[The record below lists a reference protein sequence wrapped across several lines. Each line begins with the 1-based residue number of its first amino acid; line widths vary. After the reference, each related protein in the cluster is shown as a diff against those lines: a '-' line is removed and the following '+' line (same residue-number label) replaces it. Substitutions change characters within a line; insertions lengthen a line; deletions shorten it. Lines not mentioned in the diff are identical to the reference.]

1 LIFNALRINKS
12 ITDLKFSEFAQIT
25 LNLKNPE
32 SLQFIE
38 ENSTIRVLNLSY
50 FQFSEMEMEILGE
63 SLTKN
68 RSVTD
73 LDLSNSNYSSSFNF
87 LKKNF
92 LKKFSFAKIWGLEI
106 DFKNFF
112 ENLKFNESLT
122 KLNLSFGYGL
132 SEDDNSLVHKFIDF
146 MAEFNGNVEELIFNI
161 LPQNNYQLEKL
172 LKNQK
177 IRKLDLMGSH
187 LDNSETILNL
197 FKELNK
203 NDTLIY
209 LDISNTD
216 LREANW
222 DELQFENSTIE
233 SLNFMGNSNKRSK
246 SKDVELIFQII

>member
-1 LIFNALRINKS
+1 LIFDALRINKS
-12 ITDLKFSEFAQIT
+12 ITNLKLSDFTQIT
-25 LNLKNPE
+25 MNLKNPE

-38 ENSTIRVLNLSY
+38 ENSTIRVLNLSHV
-50 FQFSEMEMEILGE
+50 QFLEMEMEILGE

-87 LKKNF
+87 LNKNF
-92 LKKFSFAKIWGLEI
+92 LKKLSFEKICELEI
-106 DFKNFF
+106 DFNNFF

-122 KLNLSFGYGL
+122 KLNLSFEKYGL
-132 SEDDNSLVHKFIDF
+132 NEDDNSFVHQFIDL
-146 MAEFNGNVEELIFNI
+146 MAEFNGNVEELILEY

-177 IRKLDLMGSH
+177 IRKLDLTGSH

-203 NDTLIY
+203 NDTLID
-209 LDISNTD
+209 LDISD
-216 LREANW
+216 IDMREAFW
-222 DELQFENSTIE
+222 DELQFQNSTIV
-233 SLNFMGNSNKRSK
+233 SLNFMGNSKISK
-246 SKDVELIFQII
+246 SKDVELIFQKI